1 MDQKSIEEKEEIE
14 SNLINENI
22 IKEKENNNIE
32 EVSENLLKY
41 NDLKP
46 INLIECIEKKYNL
59 FLPSS
64 QNKLSMNQLELY
76 KSTSNIKYKILDFKN
91 KQSISE
97 RLLNKNSS
105 KCFQIKGNNLFGADD
120 QGIVHLLQLD
130 KEYEI
135 TKFYLENIK
144 NIQVTSIDISNNSD
158 YLLIGY
164 SNGYI
169 ALFSINNQK
178 LIHLMKEYCKTKIV
192 AIKFLNVS
200 KKYYEFIYSSL
211 SGHVNKVS
219 VSEGI
224 FKTSS
229 NEENIFKDK
238 TTTFALELFKPI
250 NEYDLNLLAIANF
263 DEIRIYIIKPKKTY
277 LIDTKVINKKNN
289 DEELI
294 IDISFGIG
302 YSPLNYKNSIFHNN
316 ETENRKEN
324 LLLIASYGNI
334 IKLYSYDIK
343 KDKDD
348 NIQISVD
355 SDGKEIGY
363 FINNNNI
370 IRIGFISN
378 SIFYLFDLDD
388 FNCLIKVINTAY
400 MKYGEYEENNNI
412 SYEDNQKALIEK
424 GLKIDNTLNRTT
436 FNNINDKKC
445 FYRNFIFH
453 SENTIFFFAKKR
465 FYIGNLLNFAESFAD
480 LEKNKQWMEA
490 LCLGIDLYQ
499 EKMTLL
505 PQVPFQSKKRKQIL
519 LPLLKE
525 LLNRYIDFT
534 FKENNSNNI
543 SNNSSSIHISNSN
556 NSLNII
562 NESDDDL
569 EIKINENEEKIK
581 NCMNISIEFCIG
593 INQILFLLMDVSA
606 TFSSKGKSDDFIK
619 SIEPFI
625 FSGQLNS
632 ENIFPA
638 IPNLYAPYKTM
649 NQLGT
654 FSHLLIN
661 LDFESINQ
669 DMIKLICLSDN
680 LFITLIYLFSNGND
694 YREFFLP
701 IVKMYNYYTK
711 KSNEKNDNFISYM
724 ELYQKLGLN
733 DMQFSKEYVFHKLM
747 WYIDLSLNKKNF
759 SFLKILKNHFKLL
772 IVKIII
778 IKNSFC

>member
-1 MDQKSIEEKEEIE
+1 MDQKSIEEKEEIK

-130 KEYEI
+130 KEYET
-135 TKFYLENIK
+135 TKFHLENIK

-211 SGHVNKVS
+211 TGHVNKVS

-334 IKLYSYDIK
+334 IKIYSYDIK

-363 FINNNNI
+363 FMNNNNI
-370 IRIGFISN
+370 FRIGFE
-378 SIFYLFDLDD
+378 
-388 FNCLIKVINTAY
+388 FN
-400 MKYGEYEENNNI
+400 
-412 SYEDNQKALIEK
+412 
-424 GLKIDNTLNRTT
+424 
-436 FNNINDKKC
+436 F
-445 FYRNFIFH
+445 
-453 SENTIFFFAKKR
+453 
-465 FYIGNLLNFAESFAD
+465 
-480 LEKNKQWMEA
+480 
-490 LCLGIDLYQ
+490 
-499 EKMTLL
+499 
-505 PQVPFQSKKRKQIL
+505 
-519 LPLLKE
+519 
-525 LLNRYIDFT
+525 
-534 FKENNSNNI
+534 
-543 SNNSSSIHISNSN
+543 
-556 NSLNII
+556 
-562 NESDDDL
+562 
-569 EIKINENEEKIK
+569 
-581 NCMNISIEFCIG
+581 
-593 INQILFLLMDVSA
+593 
-606 TFSSKGKSDDFIK
+606 
-619 SIEPFI
+619 
-625 FSGQLNS
+625 
-632 ENIFPA
+632 
-638 IPNLYAPYKTM
+638 
-649 NQLGT
+649 
-654 FSHLLIN
+654 
-661 LDFESINQ
+661 
-669 DMIKLICLSDN
+669 
-680 LFITLIYLFSNGND
+680 LFI
-694 YREFFLP
+694 
-701 IVKMYNYYTK
+701 
-711 KSNEKNDNFISYM
+711 
-724 ELYQKLGLN
+724 
-733 DMQFSKEYVFHKLM
+733 
-747 WYIDLSLNKKNF
+747 
-759 SFLKILKNHFKLL
+759 
-772 IVKIII
+772 
-778 IKNSFC
+778 

>member
-76 KSTSNIKYKILDFKN
+76 KSTSNIKYKILDLKN

-130 KEYEI
+130 KEYET

-144 NIQVTSIDISNNSD
+144 NIQVTNISNNSD

-192 AIKFLNVS
+192 AIKFLYDS
-200 KKYYEFIYSSL
+200 KKYYEFINSSL
-211 SGHVNKVS
+211 TGHVNKVS

-263 DEIRIYIIKPKKTY
+263 DEIRIYINKTKKTY

-436 FNNINDKKC
+436 FNNINYKK
-445 FYRNFIFH
+445 FFI
-453 SENTIFFFAKKR
+453 EILFFIQKIQ
-465 FYIGNLLNFAESFAD
+465 YS
-480 LEKNKQWMEA
+480 
-490 LCLGIDLYQ
+490 
-499 EKMTLL
+499 
-505 PQVPFQSKKRKQIL
+505 S
-519 LPLLKE
+519 LLK
-525 LLNRYIDFT
+525 
-534 FKENNSNNI
+534 K
-543 SNNSSSIHISNSN
+543 
-556 NSLNII
+556 
-562 NESDDDL
+562 
-569 EIKINENEEKIK
+569 
-581 NCMNISIEFCIG
+581 
-593 INQILFLLMDVSA
+593 
-606 TFSSKGKSDDFIK
+606 DFI
-619 SIEPFI
+619 
-625 FSGQLNS
+625 
-632 ENIFPA
+632 
-638 IPNLYAPYKTM
+638 
-649 NQLGT
+649 
-654 FSHLLIN
+654 
-661 LDFESINQ
+661 
-669 DMIKLICLSDN
+669 
-680 LFITLIYLFSNGND
+680 
-694 YREFFLP
+694 
-701 IVKMYNYYTK
+701 
-711 KSNEKNDNFISYM
+711 
-724 ELYQKLGLN
+724 
-733 DMQFSKEYVFHKLM
+733 
-747 WYIDLSLNKKNF
+747 
-759 SFLKILKNHFKLL
+759 
-772 IVKIII
+772 
-778 IKNSFC
+778 